1 MSLSTAKPR
10 NVSAWSRRSPVIV
23 FTDGAYEEERQ
34 VVTHGA
40 VLYDPKCGEHLL
52 CLEIVCRLSGS
63 IDGGHRVRNTLY
75 VRVRFFHYW
84 WRSRLGRI
92 FALPELCFG
101 LWIRTRPWAEL
112 VQPCDV
118 ELSSDTFSLVRIRV
132 KFEAIFIA
140 LLFP

>member
-1 MSLSTAKPR
+1 M
-10 NVSAWSRRSPVIV
+10 IV

-40 VLYDPKCGEHLL
+40 VLYDPECGEHLL
-52 CLEIVCRLSGS
+52 CLEIVCRLTGS

-101 LWIRTRPWAEL
+101 LWITTRPWAVIHSFSPIVENFEL
-112 VQPCDV
+112 LVV
-118 ELSSDTFSLVRIRV
+118 NAELEVKLQSLNWYSRV
-132 KFEAIFIA
+132 PSNYRVTRFHW
-140 LLFP
+140 